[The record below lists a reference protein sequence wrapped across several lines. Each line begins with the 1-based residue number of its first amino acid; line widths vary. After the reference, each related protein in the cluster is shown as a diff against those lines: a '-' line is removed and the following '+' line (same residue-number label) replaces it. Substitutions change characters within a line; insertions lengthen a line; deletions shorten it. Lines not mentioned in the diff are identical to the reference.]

1 MMSRAFAGDRDE
13 QPGSELPE
21 LPLSPHPN
29 YVTARGLAQLQARLA
44 DAQLRLAQ
52 VHGED
57 DDARLE
63 QDYLGRHIRWLQ
75 ARLAQAIPVAA
86 GGVAPA
92 DRVAFGASVEVLDGR
107 DRRKRY
113 RIVGEDEADPDQG
126 LVSWVSPLARAL
138 TGARVGDTVV
148 WERPDGNVEVEVE
161 DISFG

>member
-1 MMSRAFAGDRDE
+1 MSRAFVGDNED
-13 QPGSELPE
+13 QSTAALPE

-29 YVTARGLAQLQARLA
+29 YVTVRGLAQLQARLS
-44 DAQLRLAQ
+44 DAQVRLAA
-52 VHGED
+52 VDGDD

-86 GGVAPA
+86 RDEPEP
-92 DRVAFGASVEVLDGR
+92 DRVSFGASVEVLDANNQR
-107 DRRKRY
+107 SRY
-113 RIVGEDEADPDQG
+113 RIVGEDEADPGQG

-138 TGARVGDTVV
+138 VGARVGDTVV

-161 DISFG
+161 DISFS